1 MQYNNK
7 NPKIFILSGKA
18 KSGKNMVADIIEAYY
33 TDKKCIQLSYA
44 YYLKQYIK
52 KITNWDGSEENKP
65 RDLLQS
71 LGIDLIKKI
80 DQKLLIRRVM
90 EDIKVYSY
98 FYDVI
103 IVTDARLIEE
113 IEEPKR
119 IFNCIT
125 VRINKDDNNLT
136 EELSFDYDSQ
146 TNLKDTLILLL
157 QLNQRTNKYL
167 ILRLFPVLSLNH
179 DSAACHMFHLSELL
193 QNPTHPYL
201 KLRPIWEQLQP
212 RQLP

>member
-1 MQYNNK
+1 MEYNNK

-18 KSGKNMVADIIEAYY
+18 KSGKNMVADFIEEYY
-33 TDKKCIQLSYA
+33 RDKKCIQLSYA

-52 KITNWDGSEENKP
+52 KITNWDGKEENKP

-103 IVTDARLIEE
+103 IVTDARLKEE
-113 IEEPKR
+113 VEEPKN

-125 VRINKDDNNLT
+125 IRINKNDNNLT
-136 EELSFDYDSQ
+136 DKQRKHITETDLDNYQKFDYIIENKNINETKKQMIDI
-146 TNLKDTLILLL
+146 LKEV
-157 QLNQRTNKYL
+157 K
-167 ILRLFPVLSLNH
+167 
-179 DSAACHMFHLSELL
+179 
-193 QNPTHPYL
+193 
-201 KLRPIWEQLQP
+201 
-212 RQLP
+212 